1 MKTSCLFSLLFLISF
16 SYSFI
21 PSETHKFIIF
31 PTTSSSS
38 LDNQEFVFI
47 HIPSTD
53 DNYHISFHGIF
64 PIPTYFDIDTLSPF
78 VFRPEVIC
86 SNCLINN
93 HISVMEG
100 DIYKCSS
107 QSIQFTDKFLSSVFV
122 KITNQVY
129 GKKIANKP
137 ASEKESIYILLTKI
151 SKSENNKKVLLMKKN
166 YLNVDAFF
174 QVVQA
179 VMFIKS
185 KGEYDFEIGEE
196 MAITNGQDPLK
207 NGGDYSSIVQ
217 KSEIVEVQYDD
228 ISSIVCIG
236 KNRYYNSKCNEV

>member
-1 MKTSCLFSLLFLISF
+1 MTPFLFSFLYLISL

-21 PSETHKFIIF
+21 PSDTHKFLIF
-31 PTTSSSS
+31 PTTSSFN
-38 LDNQEFVFI
+38 LDNQEYVFI

-53 DNYHISFHGIF
+53 ENYHISFHGIF
-64 PIPTYFDIDTLSPF
+64 PIPSYFEIDSLSPF

-86 SNCLINN
+86 SNCLLNN
-93 HISVMEG
+93 HIQVIEG

-129 GKKIANKP
+129 GKKIEKKP
-137 ASEKESIYILLTKI
+137 SSEKETIYILLTKI
-151 SKSENNKKVLLMKKN
+151 SKTEKNKVVLLMKKN
-166 YLNVDAFF
+166 YLNIDGFF

-179 VMFIKS
+179 TVTIKS
-185 KGEYDFEIGEE
+185 KGEFDFEIGEE

-207 NGGDYSSIVQ
+207 NGGAYTSIVQ
-217 KSEIVEVQYDD
+217 KSEIVEVQYDE
-228 ISSIVCIG
+228 ISSIICLG
-236 KNRYYNSKCNEV
+236 KTRYYNSKCSEV